1 MLKVVLKTKMA
12 AHRRIAVRRIILN
25 HQLRRPRVFRD
36 RSNPLE
42 DLEEEE
48 IFERYRFRPETI
60 LYLIGLLPDL
70 SRPTRRNC
78 PLPPLLQ
85 ILLCLRFLASG
96 AMHLLIGD
104 SLSISRS
111 SAGRCIREVA
121 LHIANLRGQ
130 LLKFPT
136 GAAANEVKRALSSVA
151 GLKLT

>member
-1 MLKVVLKTKMA
+1 MA
-12 AHRRIAVRRIILN
+12 AHRRFAVRRMIQN
-25 HQLRRPRVFRD
+25 RQLRRPRVFRD

-85 ILLCLRFLASG
+85 VLLCLRFLASG

-111 SAGRCIREVA
+111 SAGKCIREVA
-121 LHIANLRGQ
+121 MLIASLRGQ
-130 LLKFPT
+130 FIKFPT
-136 GAAANEVKRALSSVA
+136 GADANEAKLALSSVA
-151 GLKLT
+151 GLKLTSNE